1 MLIQIGCAHVILFG
15 VPIMNTKL
23 GKYLLVLPILSLV
36 AGCAGVGPL
45 EAQNADSKKMI
56 QNAKTYSDHNNL
68 ANYYDNLAKEMVVKA
83 EEKKESLEE
92 YDDHSHY
99 YGRQGQDFKSHT
111 TANIR
116 YYEGAAEE
124 ALQQANFHRKVA
136 AELLKREYA
145 KPAETPDHQGNQKMK
160 AKLNSDSNGL
170 H

>member
-1 MLIQIGCAHVILFG
+1 
-15 VPIMNTKL
+15 MNTKL
-23 GKYLLVLPILSLV
+23 GKYLLVLPILSLIV
-36 AGCAGVGPL
+36 ACAGLSPL
-45 EAQNADSKKMI
+45 EAQNTGNKEMA

-68 ANYYDNLAKEMVVKA
+68 AGYYDNLAKEMVAKA

-99 YGRQGQDFKSHT
+99 YGRQGQDFKSHA

-124 ALQQANFHRKVA
+124 ALQQANYHRKVA

-145 KPAETPDHQGNQKMK
+145 NKPAETPNQPSNQRIK
-160 AKLNSDSNGL
+160 AKLNSDSNNL
-170 H
+170 IESSIKTQ